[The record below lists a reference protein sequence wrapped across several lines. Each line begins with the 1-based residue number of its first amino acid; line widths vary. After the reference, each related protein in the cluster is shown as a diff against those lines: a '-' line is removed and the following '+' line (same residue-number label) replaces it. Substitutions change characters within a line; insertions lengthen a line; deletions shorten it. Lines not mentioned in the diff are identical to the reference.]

1 MPKISKIPNKT
12 HTTLSVN
19 RELLSKAKL
28 MNINISLL
36 LDAALERELN
46 PNCKDAY
53 FRALEKKIASI
64 SAWMEKN
71 PSIEKDYYAEIE
83 KKAQKGGEV
92 NVLEKKRES
101 SCENREDQGDI
112 GRV

>member
-1 MPKISKIPNKT
+1 MGKTSVIPNR
-12 HTTLSVN
+12 TTTCISIN
-19 RELLSKAKL
+19 KDLLAKAKE
-28 MNINISLL
+28 MGINISLL
-36 LDAALERELN
+36 VDGALERELD
-46 PNCKDAY
+46 PQCKDAY